1 MRSSLLP
8 DWTALAA
15 AQKVEL
21 PETSIERLEA
31 LSRAMLGL
39 RGMLDWGEEPAQV
52 FHVDL
57 PQPEPR
63 P

>member
-1 MRSSLLP
+1 MWSAFLP
-8 DWTALAA
+8 DWAALAA
-15 AQKVEL
+15 AHKIEL
-21 PETSIERLEA
+21 PEPSLERLEL
-31 LSRAMLGL
+31 LSRTMLGL

-63 P
+63 S